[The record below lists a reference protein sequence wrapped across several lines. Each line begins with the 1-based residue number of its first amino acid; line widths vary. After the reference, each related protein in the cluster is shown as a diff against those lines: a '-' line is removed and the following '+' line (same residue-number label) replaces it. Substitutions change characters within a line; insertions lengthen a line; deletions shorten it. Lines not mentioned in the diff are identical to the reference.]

1 MGVAIEDVYQSG
13 PETIERDIG
22 DIDKAD
28 GEKDMFGRNV
38 IQWSEGKRVA

>member
-1 MGVAIEDVYQSG
+1 MRVAIEDMYESG
-13 PETIERDIG
+13 SETVVRDIG
-22 DIDKAD
+22 DVGKAD